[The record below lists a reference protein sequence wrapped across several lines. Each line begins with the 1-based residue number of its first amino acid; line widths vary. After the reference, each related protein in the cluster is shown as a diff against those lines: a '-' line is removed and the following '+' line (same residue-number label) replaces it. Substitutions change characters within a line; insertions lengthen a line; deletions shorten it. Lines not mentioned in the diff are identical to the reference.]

1 MIFRKS
7 ASFLLLFA
15 LLFLLAPHL
24 AHAAGPE
31 FFTVPTGDKSIES
44 WLKPLFGELF
54 GGSSSTFAS
63 VAKILNGACM
73 TIGGCFS
80 AYVLVFGTMATAH
93 EGEVLGRKWSSA
105 WVPIRTAL
113 GIGLVAPLGGGYCV
127 AQFVV
132 AWAAMQGVGLA
143 DNIWQT
149 YTQSYV
155 EKSNMAPTV
164 TLPNVRNLAANVLQS
179 QLCMAAFNRIQKDF
193 PQGSSGEMVATS
205 FSNGRQYGGGGL
217 SADACGSISY
227 NTAQFATVQPGPAG
241 SSIYGAAL
249 PAASLTTIQ
258 QAHITATAKMEA
270 TLGTLAKQIIDARD
284 GGTAPSVTSIFTA
297 IQQYQED
304 VAAAAKSSVA
314 SDDARK
320 AIVES
325 ATKDGWLYAGGWF
338 MKAAQL
344 QDATRNAVSAV
355 PVAKPM
361 RSSMGSQDMQIYM
374 AAAQALLVQAG
385 NSTSEKDLDAI
396 TGAGNTSNP
405 WMRAF
410 SDFTNSGANSVM
422 SVAQIDNNR
431 DPMMSIKDY
440 GDNIMVA
447 SEAAII
453 TGGVVKAGAAAVK
466 AESDSWLGQVGN
478 VVTLGLM
485 SATAGGAASVA
496 DMAGTLIIVIG
507 SAMFMFGG
515 SIGVVLPMMPFLLYL
530 ATSISWLI
538 LVCEAVVAAPLW
550 AVSHNRPGGNDIAG
564 SASSGY
570 MLILSLFLRPPLI
583 VIGFILAMIS
593 LQVVIPVFNDV
604 FFTAFRNTNAGS
616 ITGVGTML
624 FMIGIYAGST
634 ISIVYQCFKLTHFI
648 ADKVLRWI
656 GGGIEQLGEMA
667 EKMHGDSKVM
677 AVAAG
682 AAATNQLS
690 SISRQGFGGAG
701 AVPKGLGDGKAP
713 TMNAK
718 SAKAPAALQ
727 KGQDAASGDK
737 QPSED
742 QTPSGGGSS
751 SGNGNAGVRVQPAT
765 EARSEPAS
773 TPGEPEQAGP
783 SRPDNLHDSSED

>member
-1 MIFRKS
+1 MKFRKS
-7 ASFLLLFA
+7 ASPLLLFA
-15 LLFLLAPHL
+15 LLFLLAPHF

-31 FFTVPTGDKSIES
+31 FFTVPASDKSIES

-54 GGSSSTFAS
+54 GGSTTTLSQVFRIFNAACLTVGAVFS
-63 VAKILNGACM
+63 VYTMIA
-73 TIGGCFS
+73 
-80 AYVLVFGTMATAH
+80 GTMNTAH
-93 EGEVLGRKWSSA
+93 EGEVLGKRWSSA

-113 GIGLVAPLGGGYCV
+113 GTALIIPLPSGFCT
-127 AQFVV
+127 AQLIV

-143 DNIWQT
+143 DSLWQT

-179 QLCMAAFNRIQKDF
+179 QLCMAAYNRIAKDF
-193 PQGSSGEMVATS
+193 PQGSNGDMTATS
-205 FSNGRQYGGGGL
+205 FSSGRQYGGGGL
-217 SADACGSISY
+217 SADACGSVSY
-227 NTAQFATVQPGPAG
+227 NTTQFSTVQPGPAG

-249 PAASLTTIQ
+249 PAASLTAIQ

-270 TLGTLAKQIIDARD
+270 TLGTLAQQIIAYRD
-284 GGTAPSVTSIFTA
+284 GGSAPSVAPIFTA
-297 IQQYQED
+297 IQQYQQD

-325 ATKDGWLYAGGWF
+325 ANKDGWLYAGGWF

-344 QDATRNAVSAV
+344 QDATRNAVAAV

-361 RSSMGSQDMQIYM
+361 RSSMGGEDMKTYM
-374 AAAQALLVQAG
+374 ATAQALLVQAG

-410 SDFTNSGANSVM
+410 ADFTNSGANTVM
-422 SVAQIDNNR
+422 SVAQIDSNR
-431 DPMMSIKDY
+431 DPMMSIKDF

-453 TGGVVKAGAAAVK
+453 TGGVIKGGAAAVK
-466 AESDSWLGQVGN
+466 AESDSWLGQIGN
-478 VVTLGLM
+478 VATLGLM
-485 SATAGGAASVA
+485 SATAGGAAAVA

-583 VIGFILAMIS
+583 VIGFILSMTA

-624 FMIGIYAGST
+624 FMIGVYAGAT
-634 ISIVYQCFKLTHFI
+634 ISIVYQCFKLTHII

-656 GGGIEQLGEMA
+656 GGGVEQLGEMA
-667 EKMHGDSKVM
+667 EKMHSDSKVT
-677 AVAAG
+677 AIAAG
-682 AAATNQLS
+682 AAATSQLS
-690 SISRQGFGGAG
+690 NISRQGLGGPGAG
-701 AVPKGLGDGKAP
+701 SKGLGDGKAP

-718 SAKAPAALQ
+718 SSKAAAAPQ
-727 KGQDAASGDK
+727 KGQEAASGAK
-737 QPSED
+737 TSSGK
-742 QTPSGGGSS
+742 QTPSDSGSS
-751 SGNGNAGVRVQPAT
+751 SPSSNAGVSEQPAT
-765 EARSEPAS
+765 EARSEPAP
-773 TPGEPEQAGP
+773 TPNEPEQAGP
-783 SRPDNLHDSSED
+783 PRPDNLRDSSED